1 MNKVRLKEKA
11 EKEVE
16 ENMINLVNL
25 LKVSAIY
32 KFV

>member
-11 EKEVE
+11 EKKVE